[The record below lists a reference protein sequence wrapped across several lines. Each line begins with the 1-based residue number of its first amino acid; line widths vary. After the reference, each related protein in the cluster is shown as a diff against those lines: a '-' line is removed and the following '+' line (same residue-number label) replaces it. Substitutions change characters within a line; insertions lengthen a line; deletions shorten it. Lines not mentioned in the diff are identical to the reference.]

1 VEVNELRMTPVA
13 GCKNKS
19 ETQNDHVAHAI
30 TEHSLIRL
38 EENLMDFHLTVEQQ
52 LIRENM
58 REFADRY
65 VAPIAA
71 EIDEN
76 SRHPA
81 EVFQK
86 LAEGG
91 WMGMPIPVEY
101 GGSGA
106 DYLTHILAVEELS
119 RSCSST
125 GFTVASHVIVS
136 FLALLFGNEE
146 QKLKYLLPLAKGE
159 HMVALALTE
168 PGAGTDV
175 LAATTNAVPDGNDYV
190 INGTKTFISNGPL
203 ADTYF
208 VVGWTDKSA
217 GRKGMSAFI
226 VPKGTDGLR
235 PGKHFE
241 KMGLRSSQTSEV
253 VLKDCRIPKENL
265 LGKAGQALAM
275 SMAVF
280 DYGRIGIAA
289 QSVGILQATLDES
302 IRYSKERV
310 QFGSPISKQQAI
322 SWMIANMATDLLAA
336 RYLTYLAAWLSDQKL
351 PFSKE
356 ASMAKLFASEA
367 AMKHAI
373 KAVQIQGGYGYCKG
387 AKVERLMRDAKIT
400 EIYEGT
406 SEAMRM
412 VISGNILR

>member
-1 VEVNELRMTPVA
+1 
-13 GCKNKS
+13 
-19 ETQNDHVAHAI
+19 
-30 TEHSLIRL
+30 
-38 EENLMDFHLTVEQQ
+38 MDFQLTEEQQ
-52 LIRENM
+52 LIRNNM

-65 VAPIAA
+65 VEPIAA

-81 EVFQK
+81 ELFQK

-101 GGSGA
+101 GGCGT

-125 GFTVASHVIVS
+125 GFSVASHVIVA
-136 FLALLFGNEE
+136 FLPLLYGTEE
-146 QKLKYLLPLAKGE
+146 QKRKYLVPLAEGK
-159 HMVALALTE
+159 HMSAFALTE

-175 LAATTNAVPDGNDYV
+175 MAATSRAVLDGDEYV
-190 INGTKTFISNGPL
+190 INGTKTFITNGPI
-203 ADTYF
+203 ADTYI
-208 VVGWTDKSA
+208 VVCWTDKAA

-226 VPKGTDGLR
+226 IPRGTPGLR

-241 KMGLRSSQTSEV
+241 KMGMRSSQTSEV
-253 VLKDCRIPKENL
+253 VLKDCRVPRESM
-265 LGKAGQALAM
+265 LGQAGQALAM
-275 SMAVF
+275 SMGIF
-280 DYGRIGIAA
+280 EQGRIGIAA
-289 QSVGILQATLDES
+289 QAVGILQAALDES
-302 IRYSKERV
+302 IKYSKERV
-310 QFGSPISKQQAI
+310 QFGVPISRHQAI
-322 SWMIANMATDLLAA
+322 AWMITDMATDLSAA
-336 RYLTYLAAWLSDQKL
+336 RFLTYHAAWLRDQKQ
-351 PFSKE
+351 PFAKE

-367 AMKHAI
+367 AMRHTV

-412 VISGNILR
+412 VISANLLR

>member
-1 VEVNELRMTPVA
+1 VDFKL
-13 GCKNKS
+13 
-19 ETQNDHVAHAI
+19 
-30 TEHSLIRL
+30 TE
-38 EENLMDFHLTVEQQ
+38 EQQ
-52 LIRENM
+52 LIRKNM
-58 REFADRY
+58 REFADKH

-81 EVFQK
+81 ELFQK

-91 WMGMPIPVEY
+91 WMGMPIPAEY
-101 GGSGA
+101 GGAGT

-125 GFTVASHVIVS
+125 GFTVASHVIVA
-136 FLALLFGNEE
+136 FLPLLYGTEE
-146 QKLKYLLPLAKGE
+146 QKKKYLVPLAEGKYLS
-159 HMVALALTE
+159 AFALTE

-175 LAATTNAVPDGNDYV
+175 MAATSHAVLDGDEYV
-190 INGTKTFISNGPL
+190 INGTKTFITNGPL
-203 ADTYF
+203 AETYF
-208 VVGWTDKSA
+208 VVCWTDKAA

-226 VPKGTDGLR
+226 IPKETPGLK

-253 VLKDCRIPKENL
+253 VLKDCRVPRESM
-265 LGKAGQALAM
+265 LGKAGQALPM

-280 DYGRIGIAA
+280 DQGRIGIAA
-289 QSVGILQATLDES
+289 QSVGILQAALDES
-302 IRYSKERV
+302 IKYSKERV
-310 QFGSPISKQQAI
+310 QFGVPISRHQAI
-322 SWMIANMATDLLAA
+322 AWMIADMATDLSAA
-336 RYLTYLAAWLSDQKL
+336 RFLTYHAAWLRDQTQ
-351 PFSKE
+351 PFAKE

-367 AMKHAI
+367 AMRHTV

-412 VISGNILR
+412 VISGNVFR